1 MSFIDFLGHLAFI
14 IIAGSFLVKDMI
26 CLRVLSVVAC
36 VISIFFN
43 YFGFDSP
50 IWLVIFWQVIFIMIN
65 VVQIGILIKDKLGVE
80 FSEEEKELYDTQ
92 FCNMSPVEFM
102 KFMRL
107 SEWKSLEADT
117 VIIKEDQPLSSITLI
132 YNGVVEIHKK
142 NRKINTVKDGT
153 FLGDVEFFSKP
164 KASATAISTTDIRL
178 VVWPFY
184 ELKKLLKMNPSMLIS
199 LNSALSTSL
208 AKKLV
213 QSNNQIC
220 D

>member
-1 MSFIDFLGHLAFI
+1 MSFTEFLGHLAFVI
-14 IIAGSFLVKDMI
+14 VAGSFLVKDIMY
-26 CLRVLSVVAC
+26 LRVLSIVAC
-36 VISIFFN
+36 TISIFFN

-50 IWLVIFWQVIFIMIN
+50 IWLVIFWQMVFIMIN

-107 SEWKSLEADT
+107 SEWKNLGANT

-153 FLGDVEFFSKP
+153 FLGDVEFFSKL

-178 VVWPFY
+178 VVWPFD

-213 QSNNQIC
+213 QSNNQTC